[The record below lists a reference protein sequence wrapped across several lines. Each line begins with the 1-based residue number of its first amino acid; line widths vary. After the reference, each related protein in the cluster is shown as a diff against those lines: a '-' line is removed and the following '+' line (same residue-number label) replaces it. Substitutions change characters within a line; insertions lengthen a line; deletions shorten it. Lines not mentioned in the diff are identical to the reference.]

1 MKISVFGLGYVGS
14 VATACFARDGHQV
27 IGVDIDPYKADL
39 VNRGI
44 SPIVEKDL
52 PDMLSEGVQ
61 TGAIRATTDQRE
73 AVLNT
78 DLSLICVGT
87 PSKPR
92 GDLDLSRVIQV
103 CETIGHTL
111 KNRPPHHLIVV
122 RSTMIPGSMEDYV
135 IPTLEQSSGKSAGDG
150 FGVAINPEFLR
161 ESSAI
166 HDFYHPPK
174 TVIGAL
180 DETAAQKV
188 ASLYEKL
195 DAPLFLTSIKTAEMI
210 KYTDNIFHALKVVFG
225 NEIGLICK
233 QMGVDSDE
241 VMEIFCQDQK
251 LNLSPAYLKPGFA
264 FGGSCLPKDLRAI
277 ARLARAR
284 DIEVPLLDAIG
295 FSNDSLVRRAAEL
308 VLSKSRRRIG
318 VMGFAFKGGTDD
330 LRESPVLTLIEILLG
345 KGCNLKIY
353 DRHVSLSHL
362 IGANRRYVEE
372 HLPHIAALM
381 VESLEELVSHA
392 DLIVIGNHD
401 EQFVEAVQKLEPN
414 QLVIDLIGA
423 LPSNQSHELYERL
436 TG

>member
-14 VATACFARDGHQV
+14 VATACFARDGHRV
-27 IGVDIDPYKADL
+27 IGVDTDPYKADL
-39 VNRGI
+39 VNRGV
-44 SPIVEKDL
+44 SPLVEKN
-52 PDMLSEGVQ
+52 LSEMLAEGVHAG
-61 TGAIRATTDQRE
+61 TISATTDQRK
-73 AVLNT
+73 AVLQT

-87 PSKPR
+87 PSQPT
-92 GDLDLSRVIQV
+92 GDLDLTSVIRV
-103 CETIGHTL
+103 CETIGEAL
-111 KNRPPHHLIVV
+111 KNKSTRHLVV
-122 RSTMIPGSMEDYV
+122 ARSTMLPGSVEDSV
-135 IPTLEQSSGKSAGDG
+135 IPTLERSCGKSAGAG

-180 DETAAQKV
+180 DEADARTV
-188 ASLYEKL
+188 ARLYEKI

-233 QMGVDSDE
+233 QMGVNSDE
-241 VMEIFCQDQK
+241 VMEIFCQDRK
-251 LNLSPAYLKPGFA
+251 LNLSRAYLKPGFA

-277 ARLARAR
+277 LRLAGAR
-284 DIEVPLLDAIG
+284 DIEVPVLAAIG
-295 FSNDSLVRRAAEL
+295 FSNDSLVRRAAKL
-308 VLSKSRRRIG
+308 VLSKGRRRIG

-345 KGCNLKIY
+345 KGCNLKVY
-353 DRHVSLSHL
+353 DRQVSLSRL

-381 VESLEELVSHA
+381 VESLEELVNHA
-392 DLIVIGNHD
+392 ELIVIGNYD
-401 EQFVEAVQKLEPN
+401 DRFVDAVQALEPN

-423 LPSNQSHELYERL
+423 VPPNRSPAFYERL
-436 TG
+436 TC

>member
-14 VATACFARDGHQV
+14 VATACLARDGHQV
-27 IGVDIDPYKADL
+27 IGVDNNPYKTDL
-39 VNRGI
+39 VNRGV

-52 PDMLSEGVQ
+52 SEMLAEGVN
-61 TGAIRATTDQRE
+61 TGAIRATTDHRE
-73 AVLNT
+73 ALLQT

-87 PSKPR
+87 PSHTT
-92 GDLDLSRVIQV
+92 GDLDLSSVIHV
-103 CETIGHTL
+103 CETIGQAL
-111 KNRPPHHLIVV
+111 KNKSTRHLVV
-122 RSTMIPGSMEDYV
+122 IRSTMLPGSMEDSV
-135 IPTLEQSSGKSAGDG
+135 IPTLERSCGKSAGAG

-166 HDFYHPPK
+166 HDFYYPPK

-180 DETAAQKV
+180 DETDARAV
-188 ASLYEKL
+188 ASLYEKI
-195 DAPLFLTSIKTAEMI
+195 DAPIFLTSLKTAEMI
-210 KYTDNIFHALKVVFG
+210 KYTDNIFHAMKVVFG

-251 LNLSPAYLKPGFA
+251 LNLSPAYLKPGFS

-277 ARLARAR
+277 LRLARAR
-284 DIEVPLLDAIG
+284 DIEVPLLAAIG

-308 VLSKSRRRIG
+308 ILGKGRKHIG

-353 DRHVSLSHL
+353 DRHVSLSRL

-372 HLPHIAALM
+372 HLPHIAAIM

-392 DLIVIGNHD
+392 ELIVIGNYD
-401 EQFVEAVQKLEPN
+401 EQFVDAVQKLEPN

-423 LPSNQSHELYERL
+423 VPSNQSHFLYEKL